1 MIYIQTNSLSPVQ
14 KIVATLLGLT
24 ALVVGVLVSVVVLPV
39 VAIAGLIGFGYVY
52 WKTRALRKAMAEV
65 VRDHG
70 VIEGEAV
77 VIREQDDLKHRN

>member
-1 MIYIQTNSLSPVQ
+1 MIYIQTNRISPVQ

-24 ALVVGVLVSVVVLPV
+24 ALVVCVLVSVVVLPV

-77 VIREQDDLKHRN
+77 VIREQHDLKHRN

>member
-1 MIYIQTNSLSPVQ
+1 MIHIQTNRISPVQ
-14 KIVATLLGLT
+14 KIVATLLVLA

-39 VAIAGLIGFGYVY
+39 LAIAALIGFGYVY
-52 WKTRALRKAMAEV
+52 WRTRALRKAMAEA

-77 VIREQDDLKHRN
+77 VIREQRDLTHRD